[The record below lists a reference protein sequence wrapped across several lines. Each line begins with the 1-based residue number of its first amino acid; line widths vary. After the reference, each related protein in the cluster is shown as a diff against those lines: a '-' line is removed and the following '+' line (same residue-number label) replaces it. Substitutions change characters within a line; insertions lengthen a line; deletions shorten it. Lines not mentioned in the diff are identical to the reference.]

1 MSNLPRAAI
10 IFAGGGTG
18 GHFYPAVAIAD
29 RVAELT
35 RDRFEIDITFM
46 GTKRG
51 IEYRMRDKIAYP
63 LELINIRGIVRSFT
77 LKNLLVPF
85 IVIGALIRALGL
97 LKKIKP
103 AVVVG
108 TGGYVSWPIL
118 KAASIMNVPYVLQ
131 EQNSYP
137 GLVTRQMSQR
147 ARCTFLGFESAAR
160 HLKSGTKTKVTG
172 NPVRTTMT
180 LADRSEAAKHFDLDQ
195 NKKTILIFGGSQG
208 ARALNKNIL
217 SFLQENEL
225 PDNVQLLWQIGKRDY
240 KEVAAQAGSKATS
253 CTLLPFVER
262 MDLAYAIADI
272 AIARAGALTLA
283 ELAAC
288 SVPSILVPYPYAAED
303 HQRHNAE
310 DFVRQGTALLIDEK
324 DLSSVSLIKRA
335 VEAIASGERD
345 SMAKAAAIA
354 NQNRVPAVDI
364 IAEEIIKIVTERT
377 GGEAGE

>member
-1 MSNLPRAAI
+1 MNNLPRAAI

-29 RVAELT
+29 RVVELT
-35 RDRFEIDITFM
+35 RDRVNIDITFM
-46 GTKRG
+46 GTRRG

-63 LELINIRGIVRSFT
+63 LELINIRGLVRSFT

-85 IVIGALIRALGL
+85 IVISALIRALSL
-97 LKKIKP
+97 LNKINP

-118 KAASIMNVPYVLQ
+118 KAASMKKVPYVLQ

-137 GLVTRQMSQR
+137 GLVTRQMSPG

-160 HLKSGTKTKVTG
+160 HLKNGSKTQVTG
-172 NPVRTTMT
+172 NPVRATMT
-180 LADRSEAAKHFDLDQ
+180 NADRSEAAKYFDLDQ
-195 NKKTILIFGGSQG
+195 NKRTILIFGGSQG
-208 ARALNKNIL
+208 ARAINQNIL
-217 SFLQENEL
+217 SFLQANEL
-225 PDNVQLLWQIGKRDY
+225 PDNIQLLWQIGTRDY
-240 KEVAAQAGSKATS
+240 KEVAAQAGSRVTGCA
-253 CTLLPFVER
+253 LLPFVER
-262 MDLAYAIADI
+262 MDYAYAIADI

-310 DFVRQGTALLIDEK
+310 DFVRQGTALLIDERE
-324 DLSSVSLIKRA
+324 LNTVSLIKRA
-335 VEAIASGERD
+335 IESIDSGECD
-345 SMAKAAAIA
+345 KMAKASAIA

-377 GGEAGE
+377 IGEAGD